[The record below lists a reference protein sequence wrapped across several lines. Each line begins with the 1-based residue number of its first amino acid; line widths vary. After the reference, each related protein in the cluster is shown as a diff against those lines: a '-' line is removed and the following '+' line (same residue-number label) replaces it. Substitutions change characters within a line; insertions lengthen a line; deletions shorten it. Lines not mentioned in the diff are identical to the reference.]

1 MVRLLLSFG
10 PLLLA
15 LRILGLA
22 PPAAASIPIAAPAI
36 TCAAAGN
43 AAETAATLPANIL
56 VSIGMVE
63 SGRYDAFSHHVTPWP
78 WTVNIDGAGHYFASK
93 QDAIAFT
100 RLAQSSGANDIDVG
114 CFQVSLKYHPNA
126 FPDLDTAFDPAAN
139 ASYAATY
146 LSRLKAQTGSWNT
159 AIADYHSAVP
169 DLGLPYQRRV
179 LAAWHGIGNIPSAI
193 GDINIDAPDPVVI
206 MQAPAA
212 RMVRVI
218 TMDSLAAESSRPG
231 MPRVITP

>member
-1 MVRLLLSFG
+1 MTRLLIILGSPLWVLS
-10 PLLLA
+10 
-15 LRILGLA
+15 ILGLA
-22 PPAAASIPIAAPAI
+22 TPAAASVPIAAP
-36 TCAAAGN
+36 TSSCAAAGN

-63 SGRYDAFSHHVTPWP
+63 SGRYDAFSRRVTPWP

-139 ASYAATY
+139 AIYAAGY
-146 LSRLKAQTGSWNT
+146 LAQLKSQTGSWNT

-212 RMVRVI
+212 RLVRVI
-218 TMDSLAAESSRPG
+218 TMDSLAAEPSRPG

>member
-1 MVRLLLSFG
+1 MTRWQPFLVLWM
-10 PLLLA
+10 
-15 LRILGLA
+15 LGLA
-22 PPAAASIPIAAPAI
+22 APTAASVPIAASANS
-36 TCAAAGN
+36 CAAAGN

-63 SGRYDAFSHHVTPWP
+63 SGRADTLTGHIAPWP

-114 CFQVSLKYHPNA
+114 CFQVSLKYHAGA

-139 ASYAATY
+139 ATYAASY
-146 LSRLKAQTGSWNT
+146 LARLKAQTGSWNT

-193 GDINIDAPDPVVI
+193 GDITIDAPDPVVI

-212 RMVRVI
+212 RLVRVI
-218 TMDSLAAESSRPG
+218 TMDGLAAQAPRPG